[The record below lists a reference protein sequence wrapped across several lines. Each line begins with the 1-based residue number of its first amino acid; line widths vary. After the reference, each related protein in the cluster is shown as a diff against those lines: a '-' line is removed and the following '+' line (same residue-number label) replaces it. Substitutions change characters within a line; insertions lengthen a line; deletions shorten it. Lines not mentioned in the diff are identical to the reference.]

1 MIGAAAD
8 QFIAEEM
15 RAWAPFLEA
24 RLRSQLRSRNIV
36 ESGDLVRSTVAT
48 AIGTHEVQAA
58 FLRYGRF
65 HDMGAKPGWEKG
77 QFVGRDH
84 RGARQRPPKP
94 SKYYS
99 RTAWGAM
106 TTLINNLQSRYVEA
120 IPADIKRVITDGK
133 DTQR

>member
-1 MIGAAAD
+1 MITAEA
-8 QFIAEEM
+8 FIAEEM
-15 RAWAPFLEA
+15 ARWAPFLES
-24 RLRSQLRSRNIV
+24 RLRSQLRSRNIM
-36 ESGDLVRSTVAT
+36 ESGDLIRSTVAT
-48 AIGTHEVQAA
+48 AIANNEVQAS

-65 HDMGAKPGWEKG
+65 HDMGAKPGWQKG
-77 QFVGRDH
+77 QFTGRDY

-120 IPADIKRVITDGK
+120 IPADLKRTLTNGQAA
-133 DTQR
+133 QR